1 MMSTELDE
9 YVKRANEGCTESVRK
24 IMDKLDSDMT
34 LEASRQLDYALSK
47 ITLPECVEVIKE
59 YLFHGS
65 QIQRNY
71 AALYFG
77 RIHEYFILR
86 EAYDKGLIDEKQA
99 FSR

>member
-1 MMSTELDE
+1 MLSIELDKC
-9 YVKRANEGCTESVRK
+9 VTKANEGCVESVRS
-24 IMDKLDSDMT
+24 IMDKLDSEMT
-34 LEASRQLDYALSK
+34 LEESRQLDYALSK
-47 ITLPECVEVIKE
+47 ITFPNSVEVIKE
-59 YLFHGS
+59 YLFNGS

-86 EAYDKGLIDEKQA
+86 EAYDRGLIDEKQA